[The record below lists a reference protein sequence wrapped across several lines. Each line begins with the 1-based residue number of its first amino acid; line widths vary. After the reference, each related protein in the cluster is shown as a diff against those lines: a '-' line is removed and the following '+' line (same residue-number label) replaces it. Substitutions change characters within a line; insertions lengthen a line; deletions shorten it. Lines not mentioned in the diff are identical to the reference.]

1 MQLHQLER
9 FFLNYPY
16 YSLYRRHPFWT
27 SHFMYPVQMRA
38 VASIIAVTVVLAIT
52 AAIVYYVSRR
62 SRTVQPPMP
71 RTLPVRTRPDYPGSR
86 PNTVDRM
93 GVPIISD
100 RRIRRAAG
108 RRVSQPD
115 TVRNGV
121 RIVPVENGI
130 DLIPLEDTVEIE

>member
-52 AAIVYYVSRR
+52 AAIAYYISRR
-62 SRTVQPPMP
+62 SRAVQPPMP
-71 RTLPVRTRPDYPGSR
+71 RTLPVRTRPDYPGSH

-100 RRIRRAAG
+100 RSRRIRSVADG
-108 RRVSQPD
+108 
-115 TVRNGV
+115 
-121 RIVPVENGI
+121 
-130 DLIPLEDTVEIE
+130 

>member
-1 MQLHQLER
+1 
-9 FFLNYPY
+9 
-16 YSLYRRHPFWT
+16 
-27 SHFMYPVQMRA
+27 MYPVQMRA

-71 RTLPVRTRPDYPGSR
+71 RTLPVRTRPDYTGSR
-86 PNTVDRM
+86 SNTVDRM
-93 GVPIISD
+93 GVPVRSD
-100 RRIRRAAG
+100 RSRRIRRVADG
-108 RRVSQPD
+108 RVSQPD

>member
-1 MQLHQLER
+1 
-9 FFLNYPY
+9 
-16 YSLYRRHPFWT
+16 
-27 SHFMYPVQMRA
+27 MYPVQMRA

-52 AAIVYYVSRR
+52 AAIVYYVNRR
-62 SRTVQPPMP
+62 RRTVQPPIP

-86 PNTVDRM
+86 SNTVDRM
-93 GVPIISD
+93 GVPVRSD
-100 RRIRRAAG
+100 RSRRIRRVADG
-108 RRVSQPD
+108 RVSQPD